1 MVTEQ
6 ERDGWL
12 ATGWERG
19 AFIKIEDKTCFFEQL
34 PLIVQ
39 DKVRNGENIY
49 FFPILNDCALVNRC
63 FITEPWVYGMLCWQ
77 HDTQSRDFL
86 FAKNPRKYHF
96 PMLIDEEER
105 NFEVLATNLVTFS
118 REQLF
123 TYIPLKN
130 ILWPDLGLDRML
142 NWVAERFRTPT
153 FPDNWNKRL
162 SVKDKQLKKIWK
174 SESFNQCSGLYLKI
188 EPFKELSEDEDYEV
202 WVYFC
207 LPAEMS
213 SADYRKFQKESGPE
227 LRERLKSALTSIKNI
242 KIKSIDWISEGEF
255 TKRMEREYKRWILEY
270 YSYSS
275 SDEAEI
281 PSEFKM

>member
-1 MVTEQ
+1 
-6 ERDGWL
+6 
-12 ATGWERG
+12 
-19 AFIKIEDKTCFFEQL
+19 
-34 PLIVQ
+34 
-39 DKVRNGENIY
+39 
-49 FFPILNDCALVNRC
+49 
-63 FITEPWVYGMLCWQ
+63 
-77 HDTQSRDFL
+77 
-86 FAKNPRKYHF
+86 
-96 PMLIDEEER
+96 MLIDEEER